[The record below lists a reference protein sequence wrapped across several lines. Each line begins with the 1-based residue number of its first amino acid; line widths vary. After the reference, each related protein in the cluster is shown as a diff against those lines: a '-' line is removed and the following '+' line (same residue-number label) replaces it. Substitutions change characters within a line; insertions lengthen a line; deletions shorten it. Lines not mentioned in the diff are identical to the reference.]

1 MRDEVKK
8 LVEAE
13 RKKGKKIGFT
23 SGAFD
28 ILHSGHVIYLDEARK
43 RCDFLVVGVNSDLS
57 IKKYKDP
64 DRPINSEVD
73 RLKVISSLKAVDGAF
88 IFSEIN
94 NNKNIEELK
103 PDFYFK
109 AGDYSR
115 STLSSAPLVESY
127 GGKVEILSFIEG
139 CSTTAIIEKIL
150 YGGNPETGI
159 EPAPILFLDRDG
171 TLIEHIEY
179 LYEPDKVK
187 IIDGAFEA
195 VKRFQ
200 DAGYRIAIVT
210 NQAGIGLGYFTKE
223 DFFATNRVLFKKCKE
238 LGVRISKIYYSTSGI
253 PHQCNYSKPNP
264 DMILKG
270 LSELKGIKEKSVM
283 VGDSLVDIEAGKN
296 AGLKRIVCVGGK
308 EFPEHND
315 VEYIKSLAEL
325 NP

>member
-1 MRDEVKK
+1 VRDEAKK
-8 LVEAE
+8 LIELE

-28 ILHSGHVIYLDEARK
+28 ILHSGHVTYLEEAKK
-43 RCDFLVVGVNSDLS
+43 RCDFLVVGVNSDSS
-57 IKKYKDP
+57 IKRYKDP
-64 DRPINSEVD
+64 DRPINSEND
-73 RLKVISSLKAVDGAF
+73 RLKVVNSLRSVDYAF
-88 IFSEIN
+88 IFDETN

-109 AGDYSR
+109 AGDYSK
-115 STLSSAPLVESY
+115 SGLSSAPLVESY
-127 GGKVEILSFIEG
+127 GGKVELLPFLEG
-139 CSTTAIIEKIL
+139 RSTTGIVEKIL
-150 YGGNPETGI
+150 YGGKTEVKL
-159 EPAPILFLDRDG
+159 EAAPILFLDRDG

-179 LYEPDKVK
+179 LHEPERVK

-200 DAGYRIAIVT
+200 DVGYRIAIVT
-210 NQAGIGLGYFTKE
+210 NQAGIGLGYFSKE

-238 LGVRISKIYYSTSGI
+238 IGVRISKIYYSTSGV

-270 LSELKGIKEKSVM
+270 LLELNGIKERSIM

-296 AGLKRIVCVGGK
+296 AGLKRIVCVGDK
-308 EFPEHND
+308 RFSEHND
-315 VEYIKSLAEL
+315 VEYLESLADL

>member
-1 MRDEVKK
+1 MRDEAKK
-8 LVEAE
+8 LIDQE

-28 ILHSGHVIYLDEARK
+28 ILHSGHVAYLEEARK
-43 RCDFLVVGVNSDLS
+43 RSDFLVVGVNSDSS
-57 IKKYKDP
+57 IKTYKDP
-64 DRPINSEVD
+64 NRPINSEDD
-73 RLKVISSLKAVDGAF
+73 RLKVIKSLKSVDYAF
-88 IFSEIN
+88 IFNETN

-109 AGDYSR
+109 AGDYSKG
-115 STLSSAPLVESY
+115 SLSSAPLIESY
-127 GGKVEILSFIEG
+127 GGKVEILPFVEG
-139 CSTTAIIEKIL
+139 RSTTSIVEKIL
-150 YGGNPETGI
+150 YGGNTEAKLQ
-159 EPAPILFLDRDG
+159 PAPILFLDRDG
-171 TLIEHIEY
+171 TLIEHVEY
-179 LYEPDKVK
+179 LHEPERVK

-210 NQAGIGLGYFTKE
+210 NQAGIGLGYFSKE
-223 DFFATNRVLFKKCKE
+223 EFFATNRVLFKKCRE

-270 LSELKGIKEKSVM
+270 LSELNGIKEKSLM

-296 AGLKRIVCVGGK
+296 AGLKRIVCVGEK
-308 EFPEHND
+308 RFSEHQD
-315 VEYIKSLAEL
+315 VEYLASLAEL